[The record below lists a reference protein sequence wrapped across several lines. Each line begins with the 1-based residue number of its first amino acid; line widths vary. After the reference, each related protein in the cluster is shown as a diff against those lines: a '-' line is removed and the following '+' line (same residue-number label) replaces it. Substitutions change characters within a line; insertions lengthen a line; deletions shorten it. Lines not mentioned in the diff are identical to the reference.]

1 MFVGGS
7 NWGSGCSNLLAFA
20 TPTAVTYSTQALSL
34 NQITVVKQFEHAELV
49 EECKPET
56 GRPETSE
63 REPSGAELGEEE
75 KNRIT
80 RELEVTAGSV
90 CGRGT
95 VTCKRSVHGF
105 KKLSHVNRKELSRG
119 NILLPPM
126 EFDTMGLWIDTDASV
141 LRGLVWNFDAGVHAL
156 SHASKCPRLCVSLL
170 HTALTLFCTDTHN
183 RNEQWS
189 PLLLYLCH
197 VPPVIVRQRRVQNT
211 MST

>member
-7 NWGSGCSNLLAFA
+7 SNWGKSCNDLLAFA
-20 TPTAVTYSTQALSL
+20 TPTAVTYSTQALSI
-34 NQITVVKQFEHAELV
+34 NQITVVKQLEHAELA
-49 EECKPET
+49 EECNPELVCT
-56 GRPETSE
+56 ETLES
-63 REPSGAELGEEE
+63 EPSGAELREEE

-80 RELEVTAGSV
+80 RELKTTARAV

-141 LRGLVWNFDAGVHAL
+141 LRDLVRDFDAGVHAL
-156 SHASKCPRLCVSLL
+156 SHAMVAVAPLFVS
-170 HTALTLFCTDTHN
+170 CTTSD
-183 RNEQWS
+183 
-189 PLLLYLCH
+189 
-197 VPPVIVRQRRVQNT
+197 
-211 MST
+211 STSEA